1 MDHAPSSVA
10 RKFCAGPLDPLISGW
25 RQPTPAS
32 GSRRIERVIESTQ
45 RGSRTLGA
53 TECTS
58 FIRAGNVDAASGL
71 RAPRDAGLDV
81 ICHAGEASLK
91 SQMKRADASG
101 AEFAV
106 IIGET
111 ELASDSAAVKNLR
124 APLSGTESEQ
134 RIVPLQIL
142 GDTLVIALSA
152 AEQDH

>member
-1 MDHAPSSVA
+1 
-10 RKFCAGPLDPLISGW
+10 
-25 RQPTPAS
+25 
-32 GSRRIERVIESTQ
+32 
-45 RGSRTLGA
+45 
-53 TECTS
+53 
-58 FIRAGNVDAASGL
+58 
-71 RAPRDAGLDV
+71 
-81 ICHAGEASLK
+81 LK

-124 APLSGTESEQ
+124 VPLSGTDAEQ